1 MVLSLGGCGI
11 NVANYSESIC
21 CADPMVTKCAQFFFF
36 FLSEN
41 LFVQDVNVL

>member
-36 FLSEN
+36 F
-41 LFVQDVNVL
+41 FVGKLVCSRR